1 MAPTDDLTASFTP
14 AQLERY
20 ETGRALREQTPRSRH
35 AEWQPTKERP
45 DPIELLIQS
54 SQGRVASLIPLR
66 YGRMKPSPFTFLRGA
81 AAIMAADLA
90 QTPTAGIRVQ
100 SGGDCHISNFGGYGT
115 PERNLVFDLNDF
127 DETTIAPF
135 EWDVKRLATS
145 IVTAGQGG
153 NGLSNSQAKEAAQ
166 AAVCSYRQWM
176 LFYATQG
183 PLEVW
188 YSRID
193 DDHLLDIAQ
202 TDKERQQLEKILQ
215 KAAATSS
222 HSIFPKL
229 TENLTGEAEA
239 CRIRDDLPLVR
250 HQIPGEEFQSEI
262 RSVYAQYFQNAR
274 ADVKLLLS
282 RYQLVDLVMKVV
294 GVGSVGTR
302 CALLLLMSDKDPLF
316 LQVKEARASALA
328 PYVGHSSYTNPS
340 YTNQGE
346 RVVTGQRLMQAASDS
361 FLGWAKSNQN
371 RDFYLRQFRD
381 MKLSIDPEQLSK
393 SELVRY
399 GVLCGWALARA
410 HARAGD
416 PVLISGYLGK
426 GDPFDQAIADFALA
440 YAEQTAQDHAK
451 LVAAIESGRLP
462 AEKASGKEID

>member
-20 ETGRALREQTPRSRH
+20 EAGRALREQTPRSSH
-35 AEWQPTKERP
+35 AEWQPANNRP

-54 SQGRVASLIPLR
+54 SQGRVESLIPLR
-66 YGRMKPSPFTFLRGA
+66 YDRMKPSPFTFLRGA

-90 QTPTAGIRVQ
+90 QTPASGIRVQ
-100 SGGDCHISNFGGYGT
+100 SGGDCHISNFGSYGT
-115 PERNLVFDLNDF
+115 PERNLVFGLSDF

-145 IVTAGQGG
+145 IVTAGRGG
-153 NGLSNSQAKEAAQ
+153 NSLSDSQAKEAAQ
-166 AAVCSYRQWM
+166 AAVCSYRQQM
-176 LFYATQG
+176 QNYATQG
-183 PLEVW
+183 ALEVW
-188 YSRID
+188 YSRIND
-193 DDHLLDIAQ
+193 DQLLDLAQ
-202 TDKERQQLEKILQ
+202 TDKERQQLQKILQ
-215 KAAATSS
+215 KAEATSS
-222 HSIFPKL
+222 DSIFPKL
-229 TENLTGEAEA
+229 TEDLTDKMGQ
-239 CRIRDDLPLVR
+239 CKIRDDLPLVR
-250 HQIPGEEFQSEI
+250 HHVPGEEFQSEI
-262 RSVYAQYFQNAR
+262 RSVYEQYFQNAR

-316 LQVKEARASALA
+316 LQAKEAKTSALA
-328 PYVGHSSYTNPS
+328 PYVGYTSDVPS
-340 YTNQGE
+340 YANQGE

-381 MKLSIDPEQLSK
+381 MKFSIDPEQLSK
-393 SELVRY
+393 SQLTRY
-399 GVLCGWALARA
+399 GILCGWALARA

-426 GDPFDQAIADFALA
+426 GDPFDQAVANFALA
-440 YAEQTAQDHAK
+440 YADQTEQDHAALK
-451 LVAAIESGRLP
+451 AAIRSGRLP
-462 AEKASGKEID
+462 IDKTSTKD